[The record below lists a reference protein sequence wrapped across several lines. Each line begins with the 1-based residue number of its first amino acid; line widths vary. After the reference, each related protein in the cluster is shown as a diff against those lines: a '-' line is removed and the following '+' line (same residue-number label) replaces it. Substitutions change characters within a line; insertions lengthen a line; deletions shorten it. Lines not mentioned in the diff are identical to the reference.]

1 MARLSSKT
9 VRKTEPGTPS
19 NLNLPNFLTG
29 LRILLAPALV
39 LLLADEDRLRDS
51 LALGTLGVAA
61 LTDFLDGYVARKQ
74 GKVTRM
80 GQFLDPLADKI
91 CISAAFVMLAL
102 KGRIWSWV
110 PEVIIGR
117 EVIITLFRIYAGSRG
132 SSVPASVLGKLKTN
146 SQLLALFLVL
156 LHGEPDW
163 YDVLEKSAMALAV
176 ALTLYSGYDY
186 ISKAGRY
193 LPRRGEQDA

>member
-1 MARLSSKT
+1 
-9 VRKTEPGTPS
+9 
-19 NLNLPNFLTG
+19 
-29 LRILLAPALV
+29 
-39 LLLADEDRLRDS
+39 
-51 LALGTLGVAA
+51 LGTLGVAA